1 VGSCH
6 GELVER
12 LIYVLSGGAS
22 LCLNAGIYTRPVD
35 AHL

>member
-6 GELVER
+6 DELAER

-22 LCLNAGIYTRPVD
+22 LFHNAGIYTRLVD